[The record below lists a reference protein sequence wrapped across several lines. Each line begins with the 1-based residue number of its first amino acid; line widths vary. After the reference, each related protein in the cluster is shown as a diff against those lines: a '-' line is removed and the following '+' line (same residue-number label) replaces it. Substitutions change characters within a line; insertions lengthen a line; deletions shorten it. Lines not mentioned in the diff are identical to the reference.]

1 MAEQIGREHLADP
14 LLGEGVRHDSPQAH
28 RAGDRLYTAKDI
40 DLLKRIKHLVK
51 EQGFTLQGAR
61 EQLRRDPAEAV
72 ATDTPQDDLRQ
83 RLLEIR
89 DGLLRLRDEE

>member
-1 MAEQIGREHLADP
+1 MVMRTRMQPLAKLFDRYP
-14 LLGEGVRHDSPQAH
+14 RVIRDIA
-28 RAGDRLYTAKDI
+28 RATAKDI

-61 EQLRRDPAEAV
+61 EQLRREPSEAV

-89 DGLLRLRDEE
+89 EGLLRLRDEE